1 MGNEDSERLAFGQA
15 TICKGSVNKALHR
28 QKVLLFT
35 QDRFEPLAE
44 RHNTWPV
51 LYWLSHELRL
61 LQ

>member
-44 RHNTWPV
+44 RHNT
-51 LYWLSHELRL
+51 
-61 LQ
+61 